1 MSENPIFNLVLTGWS
16 RVVTSY
22 FDRNC
27 CSVFLIPGVDAR
39 TKLQCG
45 DDRLQLHLSIAIIS
59 IAECAMVAIILVLP
73 QNDVHIQMSSNIQL
87 LALAYLLVILSG
99 DN

>member
-22 FDRNC
+22 FDRNR

-39 TKLQCG
+39 TK
-45 DDRLQLHLSIAIIS
+45 LHLSIAIIS